1 MSRGASS
8 TPRSLPSDS
17 DDEEDVQRTP
27 LRMAPEHDQRE
38 APKWPWVAL
47 GFFVGL
53 LAVLFVPPA
62 GGGMRGDVGC
72 GAVPIVAPPLVRRQ
86 MDGQAKNVLVTGG
99 AGLIG
104 SHFALALIDR
114 KGFNV
119 TVVDDLS
126 RGSIETIL
134 RLQAIAEQAG
144 EPFNFVRLDVNEEHQ
159 MVELLKRHAIDTVV
173 HFGANAYVGESM
185 VHPEDYYQNIT
196 ASTVSIVRAMHRVG
210 LTKLIFSSS
219 CATFGAP
226 TTFPITELTPQRP
239 TNPYGQAKLQ
249 AEQAIVAFL
258 RAQERAKVPF
268 SAALLRYFN
277 VVGADP
283 QGRLGPHLSHAANR
297 KYPRI
302 LDAAYDVALGLR
314 PYLTVM
320 GDSFPTKDKSAARDY
335 IHVSDLVDAHV
346 LLLYALRDNDLLYYN
361 VGNGQPYTV
370 RCRAARARGRKCSR
384 SSQSHL
390 NLISISSQSPYLA
403 RPAAP
408 HNPSLYPP
416 SLSLFPTHLHL
427 ISISISISSHL
438 HLISISGARD
448 RRGRQE
454 SLRQAIARPDQR
466 RPPRGPSHLVRRPR
480 QDQVRARLEPR
491 WPLMTSDDL

>member
-1 MSRGASS
+1 LKFAPSAGIESFVFMSRGASS

-370 RCRAARARGRKCSR
+370 RCRAARARGRERARHLPPLISI

-390 NLISISSQSPYLA
+390 NLISISSQS
-403 RPAAP
+403 
-408 HNPSLYPP
+408 
-416 SLSLFPTHLHL
+416 HLNL
-427 ISISISISSHL
+427 ISISCQSHVNLRCSRSSRSSRKSPASHCPSRSAPPAPGTL
-438 HLISISGARD
+438 
-448 RRGRQE
+448 
-454 SLRQAIARPDQR
+454 PPCTPT
-466 RPPRGPSHLVRRPR
+466 PPRSSTSS
-480 QDQVRARLEPR
+480 ARTT
-491 WPLMTSDDL
+491 MASDDL

>member
-370 RCRAARARGRKCSR
+370 RCRAARARGRERAAASARATCSR

-390 NLISISSQSPYLA
+390 NLHISRAPLRPTSPLCTHPLFHSSPPISISSQSQ
-403 RPAAP
+403 
-408 HNPSLYPP
+408 S
-416 SLSLFPTHLHL
+416 HL
-427 ISISISISSHL
+427 ISISSQSQVLEIVEVVKKVSGKPLPVQIS
-438 HLISISGARD
+438 A
-448 RRGRQE
+448 
-454 SLRQAIARPDQR
+454 ARPGD
-466 RPPRGPSHLVRRPR
+466 PPTLYADPAKIKYELGWNHDGL
-480 QDQVRARLEPR
+480 
-491 WPLMTSDDL
+491 

>member
-1 MSRGASS
+1 MSRGASG

-17 DDEEDVQRTP
+17 DDEEDVQHTP
-27 LRMAPEHDQRE
+27 LRMASDNDQRE

-86 MDGQAKNVLVTGG
+86 MDGRAKNVLVTGG

-210 LTKLIFSSS
+210 LSKLIFSSS

-370 RCRAARARGRKCSR
+370 RCRAARARGRAPRVPAAPPRPLSVPTLPHFR
-384 SSQSHL
+384 T
-390 NLISISSQSPYLA
+390 QSPYPTSIPNLHTQSPYPISIQSQVLEIVEVVKKVSGKPLPVQISAA
-403 RPAAP
+403 RPGDP
-408 HNPSLYPP
+408 PTLYADPAKIKYE
-416 SLSLFPTHLHL
+416 LGWNHDGL
-427 ISISISISSHL
+427 
-438 HLISISGARD
+438 
-448 RRGRQE
+448 
-454 SLRQAIARPDQR
+454 
-466 RPPRGPSHLVRRPR
+466 
-480 QDQVRARLEPR
+480 
-491 WPLMTSDDL
+491 

>member
-1 MSRGASS
+1 
-8 TPRSLPSDS
+8 
-17 DDEEDVQRTP
+17 
-27 LRMAPEHDQRE
+27 MAPEHDQRE

-370 RCRAARARGRKCSR
+370 RCRAARARGRERAAASARATCSR

-390 NLISISSQSPYLA
+390 NLHISRAPLRLTSPLCTHPLFHSSPPISISSQS
-403 RPAAP
+403 
-408 HNPSLYPP
+408 
-416 SLSLFPTHLHL
+416 LSQSHL
-427 ISISISISSHL
+427 ISISSQSQVLEIVEVVKKVSGKPLPVQIS
-438 HLISISGARD
+438 A
-448 RRGRQE
+448 
-454 SLRQAIARPDQR
+454 ARPGD
-466 RPPRGPSHLVRRPR
+466 PPTLYADPAKIKYELGWNHDGL
-480 QDQVRARLEPR
+480 
-491 WPLMTSDDL
+491 